1 MSQGYQQRDA
11 AVVDYE
17 LWRPPGCV
25 DWLRGPPPPSLT
37 PGSYFAC
44 VGAAQTFGCFASR
57 PWPTLV
63 AEQIGLPALN
73 LGVAGAGP
81 AVFQQDAFPQL
92 LAGARFV
99 IFQVMSGRSADCS
112 RFVSEGR
119 ERLRVRSDDRVL
131 GADAAW
137 AEVLR
142 EEHGEQPGRLHKLAD
157 RLGYPFA
164 HPEAQRL
171 VQETRDDWQTQFLRL
186 LEATKAPKLL
196 FWFSRRPPR
205 YRPRFH
211 SVGALFGEFPQ
222 LVDARMV
229 TAVAAHANGLVK
241 CITSRGTPQ
250 LLRDRMTDLPVTVSP
265 SLAGSGESSEDRWTH
280 NTYYPSPE
288 MHEDAA
294 NAVVQALARLQAQEP
309 RFRAEP
315 TEP

>member
-25 DWLRGPPPPSLT
+25 DWLRGPPPPSLA

-44 VGAAQTFGCFASR
+44 VGAAQTFGCFAAS
-57 PWPTLV
+57 PWPALV
-63 AEQIGLPALN
+63 SQRIGLPVLN

-81 AVFQQDAFPQL
+81 AVFQQDTFPQL

-99 IFQVMSGRSADCS
+99 VFQVMSGRSADCS

-119 ERLRVRSDDRVL
+119 ERLRLRSDDRVL

-137 AEVLR
+137 AEMLR
-142 EEHGEQPGRLHKLAD
+142 EEHGEHPGRLHQFAD
-157 RLGYPFA
+157 RLGGPWG
-164 HPEAQRL
+164 HPLARQL
-171 VQETRDDWQTQFLRL
+171 MQETRADWQAQFRRL
-186 LEATKAPKLL
+186 LDATEAPKLL
-196 FWFSRRPPR
+196 LWFSRRSPR

-211 SVGALFGEFPQ
+211 SVNALFGEFPQ

-229 TAVAAHANGLVK
+229 TAVAAKANGLVK
-241 CITSRGTPQ
+241 CVTNRGTPQ
-250 LLRDRMTDLPVTVSP
+250 LLRDRMTDLPVTVHP
-265 SLAGSGESSEDRWTH
+265 ALAGSGESSEERWTH

-294 NAVVQALARLQAQEP
+294 NAVVQALARLQPKEP

-315 TEP
+315 GAS